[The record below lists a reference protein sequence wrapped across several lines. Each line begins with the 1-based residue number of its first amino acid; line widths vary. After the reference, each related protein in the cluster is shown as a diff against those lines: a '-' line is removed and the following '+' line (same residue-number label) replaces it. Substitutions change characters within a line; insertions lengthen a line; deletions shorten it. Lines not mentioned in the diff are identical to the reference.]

1 MNAVVHGRV
10 SRSHEGLLRA
20 SWRLLE
26 CSIGRWF
33 WMVVLAFA
41 GLALLM
47 RAWPLHLF
55 HRAAWPVFI
64 FAELLYLQLAVPR
77 VLVTWHALQ
86 HLRMPRWR
94 RRAVVSSLIFGLG
107 MIGPATIFS
116 GRPLSSLS
124 LVVGAALL
132 VVIAVAIFSM
142 VPRALGFF
150 ALMPVI
156 ELLVVFQP
164 VSSVITDSL
173 VWAGVVVY
181 AIAGAWRWRVLLRR
195 EPPAQGAIS
204 PWDAALRTAIGSGM
218 YPHRGA
224 GSGLLTLG
232 WRWLLRTRAQSVQT
246 RSPTQAMASLLGD
259 PFTPQ
264 PLWLHG
270 LAWAWGLALLAA
282 LITLAALRHWAAAA
296 ALLVLVPLTL
306 AVLISALRGTRPLA
320 RVLTRSGGDQ
330 AELALLPGFG
340 DVVHIRH
347 TLLRV
352 VLWPTLQRA
361 TAVASIAIMA
371 CAIAGAPARLLALLA
386 AWSALAICA
395 GLASL
400 LLMLSQPMVWNP
412 RLMAP
417 WRRIALAI
425 AWLLALIVLI
435 SSSVALLASDSDAST
450 PVLHAW
456 LFIAVWM
463 TSLAALMFWAL
474 RAWRRLH
481 QLPHPFVQD

>member
-1 MNAVVHGRV
+1 MNAVVRGRV
-10 SRSHEGLLRA
+10 SRSHESLLRA
-20 SWRLLE
+20 SWWLLE

-33 WMVVLAFA
+33 WIAVLAFV

-55 HRAAWPVFI
+55 HRAAWQVFI
-64 FAELLYLQLAVPR
+64 FAELLYLQFAIPR
-77 VLVTWHALQ
+77 VLVTWHALH

-107 MIGPATIFS
+107 MIGPVTIFS
-116 GRPLSSLS
+116 SRPVASLG
-124 LVVGAALL
+124 LVVGAVLL
-132 VVIAVAIFSM
+132 AVIATAICSM

-150 ALMPVI
+150 ALLPVI
-156 ELLVVFQP
+156 ELFVVFQP

-173 VWAGVVVY
+173 VWAGVVAY

-195 EPPAQGAIS
+195 EPSAQGAIS
-204 PWDAALRTAIGSGM
+204 AWDAALWTAIGSGM

-224 GSGLLTLG
+224 RSSLLTLG
-232 WRWLLRTRAQSVQT
+232 WRWLRTHAQAVQT
-246 RSPTQAMASLLGD
+246 RSPTQTMAFLLGD

-270 LAWAWGLALLAA
+270 LAWAWGLALLAT
-282 LITLAALRHWAAAA
+282 LITLATLLHWAAAA
-296 ALLVLVPLTL
+296 ALLVLVPLTF

-340 DVVHIRH
+340 DAVHMRH

-386 AWSALAICA
+386 AWSTFAICA
-395 GLASL
+395 GQASL

-435 SSSVALLASDSDAST
+435 SSSVVLLTSNSDAST
-450 PVLHAW
+450 QVLNAW

-463 TSLAALMFWAL
+463 TTLATLMFWAL

-481 QLPHPFVQD
+481 QLPHPFVQS

>member
-33 WMVVLAFA
+33 WIAALAFL

-55 HRAAWPVFI
+55 HRAAWQVFI
-64 FAELLYLQLAVPR
+64 LAELLYSQFAVPR
-77 VLVTWHALQ
+77 VLVTWHALH

-107 MIGPATIFS
+107 MIGPVTIFS
-116 GRPLSSLS
+116 SRPLASLG

-132 VVIAVAIFSM
+132 AVIAAAIFSM
-142 VPRALGFF
+142 VPRALGVF
-150 ALMPVI
+150 ALLPAT

-164 VSSVITDSL
+164 VSSVITNSL

-181 AIAGAWRWRVLLRR
+181 AIAGVWRWRVLLRR
-195 EPPAQGAIS
+195 EPPAQEAIS
-204 PWDAALRTAIGSGM
+204 PWDAALWTATGFGM

-224 GSGLLTLG
+224 ESSLLTLG
-232 WRWLLRTRAQSVQT
+232 WRWLRTRAQAVQT
-246 RSPTQAMASLLGD
+246 RSPTQTMAFLLGD

-270 LAWAWGLALLAA
+270 LAWAWWLALFAA
-282 LITLAALRHWAAAA
+282 LITLAALLHWAAAA
-296 ALLVLVPLTL
+296 ASLALVPLTF

-330 AELALLPGFG
+330 AELALSPGFG
-340 DVVHIRH
+340 DAVHMRH

-371 CAIAGAPARLLALLA
+371 CAIAGAPASLLALLA

-412 RLMAP
+412 CLMAL

-435 SSSVALLASDSDAST
+435 SSSVALLTSSSDAST
-450 PVLHAW
+450 PALDVW
-456 LFIAVWM
+456 LFTAVWG
-463 TSLAALMFWAL
+463 TSLAALISWAL

-481 QLPHPFVQD
+481 QLPHPFVQR

>member
-1 MNAVVHGRV
+1 MNAVAHGRV

-33 WMVVLAFA
+33 WIAALAFL

-55 HRAAWPVFI
+55 HRTAWQVFI
-64 FAELLYLQLAVPR
+64 LAELLYLQFAIPR
-77 VLVTWHALQ
+77 VLVTWHALH

-94 RRAVVSSLIFGLG
+94 KRAVVSSLIFGLG
-107 MIGPATIFS
+107 MIGPVTIFS
-116 GRPLSSLS
+116 SRPLASLG

-132 VVIAVAIFSM
+132 AVIAAAIFSM
-142 VPRALGFF
+142 VPRALGVF
-150 ALMPVI
+150 ALLPAI

-181 AIAGAWRWRVLLRR
+181 AIAGVWRWRVLLRR

-204 PWDAALRTAIGSGM
+204 PWDAALWTAIGSGM
-218 YPHRGA
+218 HPHRGA
-224 GSGLLTLG
+224 ESSLLMLG
-232 WRWLLRTRAQSVQT
+232 WRWLRTRARAVQT
-246 RSPTQAMASLLGD
+246 RSPTQTMAFLLGD

-270 LAWAWGLALLAA
+270 LAWAWWLALFAA
-282 LITLAALRHWAAAA
+282 LITLAALLHWAAAA
-296 ALLVLVPLTL
+296 ASLALVPLTF

-330 AELALLPGFG
+330 AELALSPGFG
-340 DVVHIRH
+340 DAVHMRH

-371 CAIAGAPARLLALLA
+371 CAIAGAPASLLALLA

-412 RLMAP
+412 RPMAL
-417 WRRIALAI
+417 WHRIALAI

-435 SSSVALLASDSDAST
+435 SSSVALLTSSSDAST
-450 PVLHAW
+450 PALDVW
-456 LFIAVWM
+456 LFTAVWG
-463 TSLAALMFWAL
+463 TSLAALISWAL

-481 QLPHPFVQD
+481 QLPHPFVQR